1 LHNSGLANTALVSLS
16 SKSTDIATTCAQ
28 TNKEPAIS
36 TQQTRHQTPSPFKTT
51 TSCLPFISKRLESS
65 NLSSAAQNLILASWR
80 PSTLK
85 QYQSYL
91 QRWERFCTSNAV
103 DIYKPSVE
111 QVIEFLT
118 SLFNDS
124 LGYSA
129 INTARSALS
138 SIITVGN
145 TPIGEHPL
153 ICRLMKGAFQ
163 LKPSL
168 PKYSYIWDVGQLFS
182 YFQEH
187 PPIASLSLKELSYTT
202 ATLLCLLTGQRCQT
216 LHAMD
221 LRYIQVLP
229 DRLHISIQQVLKTT
243 KPGKHQAP
251 FEIQSFPSNE
261 CLCIVKRIHEYLSRT
276 APLRKT
282 HTQLFISFQSP
293 FQPVS
298 KDTIARWVKET
309 LKLAGID
316 TGKFSAHS
324 CRAASTSAAHK
335 AGLSLPE
342 IMAAAGW
349 SNARTFAQY
358 YCKTID
364 KYNFGQHILVS
375 SSTLTS

>member
-1 LHNSGLANTALVSLS
+1 M
-16 SKSTDIATTCAQ
+16 
-28 TNKEPAIS
+28 
-36 TQQTRHQTPSPFKTT
+36 
-51 TSCLPFISKRLESS
+51 
-65 NLSSAAQNLILASWR
+65 
-80 PSTLK
+80 
-85 QYQSYL
+85 
-91 QRWERFCTSNAV
+91 
-103 DIYKPSVE
+103 
-111 QVIEFLT
+111 

-138 SIITVGN
+138 SIITEGN

-153 ICRLMKGAFQ
+153 ICRLMKGVFQ

-182 YFQEH
+182 YFQE
-187 PPIASLSLKELSYTT
+187 PPTIASLSLKELSYTT
-202 ATLLCLLTGQRCQT
+202 TTLLCLLPGQRCQT

-229 DRLHISIQQVLKTT
+229 DRLHISIHQVHKTT

-261 CLCIVKRIHEYLSRT
+261 CLCIEKRIHEYLSRT
-276 APLRKT
+276 APLRKN
-282 HTQLFISFQSP
+282 HTQLFNSFQSP
-293 FQPVS
+293 FQPVF

-316 TGKFSAHS
+316 TSKFSAHS